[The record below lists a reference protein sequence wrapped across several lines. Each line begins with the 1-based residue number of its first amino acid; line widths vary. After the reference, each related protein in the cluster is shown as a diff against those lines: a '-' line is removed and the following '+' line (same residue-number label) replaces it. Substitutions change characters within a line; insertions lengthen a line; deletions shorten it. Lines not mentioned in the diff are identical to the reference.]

1 MHINVVELKTVSIAI
16 WTYCHN
22 RSYTHIRV
30 IYQTAVKQMHILTI
44 KVALSPKNAMK
55 LPKRYGYEVLKIILS
70 SLRHTSF
77 LENVTIIQ
85 NINLILRYILKLLVS
100 LATSN

>member
-1 MHINVVELKTVSIAI
+1 MHINVVELKTVSIGI

-22 RSYTHIRV
+22 RSYKHIRV
-30 IYQTAVKQMHILTI
+30 IYQTAVKQMHILII

-55 LPKRYGYEVLKIILS
+55 LPKRYGYGVLKMVLS
-70 SLRHTSF
+70 SLRHTRF
-77 LENVTIIQ
+77 LENVQ